1 MTSRWDGRSVLVTG
15 GTGLLGGWTID
26 ALLDRGAR
34 VVALIRDW
42 LPDSML
48 IGSGTLSRVTAVDGD
63 IRDLACVE
71 RALSDHDVEGVVHL
85 AAQTLVGLAVE
96 EPLAT
101 FESNIKGTWNVLD
114 ACRRTPR
121 VRAVVVAS
129 SDKAYGST
137 DALPYRESTPLRGR
151 HPYDVSKACTDLLA
165 QAYAATYETPAVI
178 LRCGN
183 LYGGGDLNWSRLVP
197 GTIRSALRGERPIIR
212 SDGTFVREYLYAEDA
227 AAAYL
232 AALDAMDERRI
243 AAGDAFNVAADEP
256 HAVLEMVRRIIAAVG
271 APGLEPDVQGTA
283 RHEIPRQQLDSSR
296 ARDVLGWR
304 PSTPLDAGLARTVEW
319 YRRLEARAR

>member
-1 MTSRWDGRSVLVTG
+1 M
-15 GTGLLGGWTID
+15 ID
-26 ALLDRGAR
+26 ALLAQRAR

-48 IGSGTLSRVTAVDGD
+48 IGSGSLSRISAVDGD
-63 IRDLACVE
+63 IRDLPSLERVLSEHEVE
-71 RALSDHDVEGVVHL
+71 AVVHL
-85 AAQTLVGLAVE
+85 AAQTLVGVAVE
-96 EPLAT
+96 QPLAT

-114 ACRRTPR
+114 ACRRAPR

-129 SDKAYGST
+129 SDKAYGSA
-137 DALPYRESTPLRGR
+137 DVLPYREATPLQGR
-151 HPYDVSKACTDLLA
+151 HPYDVSKACTDLLS
-165 QAYAATYETPAVI
+165 QAYGATYDTPVVI

-232 AALDAMDERRI
+232 AALDAIDAERIRP
-243 AAGDAFNVAADEP
+243 GEVFNVAADE
-256 HAVLEMVRRIIAAVG
+256 ALTVLEMVKRILAAVG
-271 APGLEPDVQGTA
+271 GTALEPDVRATA

-296 ARDVLGWR
+296 AHEVLGWK
-304 PSTPLDAGLARTVEW
+304 PSTPLDEGLSRTVDW
-319 YRRLEARAR
+319 YRRLEAKVS